1 MSFAVSSASPTAT
14 PSGGATVDAAAPPA
28 FTADAAARSLPPA
41 TLATFATLDVIQAMV
56 AIGTD
61 PRLVDRVA
69 DEVAHLEVTTLAPL
83 RASGV
88 PAVQCMAV
96 QRQLRASKGAPSA
109 PPRDVGGVAADACV
123 DVLDVLRALS
133 FDSTVLEH
141 FADRFCCVEFVT
153 YGEVRDIGVSGKD
166 VISIRR
172 RLDEMTA
179 AAAAASPAAAAAA
192 ATPFVILTG
201 GGGGSGGGRPNPASD
216 SKMEPATASPSTTGA
231 RFAVN
236 ERVTAQVSWAGTL
249 PSS

>member
-1 MSFAVSSASPTAT
+1 ME
-14 PSGGATVDAAAPPA
+14 
-28 FTADAAARSLPPA
+28 
-41 TLATFATLDVIQAMV
+41 

-83 RASGV
+83 RACGV

-109 PPRDVGGVAADACV
+109 PPRDVGGVAAVACV

-153 YGEVRDIGVSGKD
+153 YGEVRGIGVSGKD

-179 AAAAASPAAAAAA
+179 AAAAASPAVAAAAA
-192 ATPFVILTG
+192 SPFVILTG
-201 GGGGSGGGRPNPASD
+201 GGGGRPNPASD

-236 ERVTAQVSWAGTL
+236 ERVTAQVSWAGAA